1 MVVVMQSFE
10 DLRAAVGGNKG
21 ITSSDPYLIS
31 IDVPLD
37 NGRSQ
42 GVFLADL
49 EHEDG
54 SRLLRIS
61 SPVAPLDALD
71 ALRCLRFNW
80 AQRVG
85 FLAAGEL
92 DGRDYLHVCENR
104 RYRALDADEIDG
116 LLTEVADLADRLESL
131 LTEGR
136 DHA

>member
-1 MVVVMQSFE
+1 MHSFE
-10 DLRAAVGGNKG
+10 DLRAHVGSHDG
-21 ITSSDPYLIS
+21 IQSSEPYLIS
-31 IDVPLD
+31 IDVALEG
-37 NGRSQ
+37 GRSQ

-49 EHEDG
+49 ENEDG
-54 SRLLRIS
+54 SRMLRIS

-104 RYRALDADEIDG
+104 RYRALDAEELDG
-116 LLTEVADLADRLESL
+116 LLTEIADLADRLESL

>member
-1 MVVVMQSFE
+1 MQSFE

>member
-1 MVVVMQSFE
+1 MQSFE
-10 DLRAAVGGNKG
+10 DLRAHLGNHPG
-21 ITSSDPYLIS
+21 IVNSEPYLIA
-31 IDVPLD
+31 IDVSLEG
-37 NGRSQ
+37 GRSQ

-54 SRLLRIS
+54 TRLLRIS

-104 RYRALDADEIDG
+104 RYQALQAEDVDG
-116 LLTEVADLADRLESL
+116 LLGEIADLADRLESL
-131 LTEGR
+131 LNEGR